1 MIGNAPTNEKGN
13 PVEAFNPLSKDNYN
27 PNDEVKKLWS
37 QVLGDVQN
45 AYNLQQKPF
54 DEFDQMSLLQR
65 MNLDQQ
71 TFAAFVG
78 ANFEPADRSWR
89 WKGRKNTA
97 RNKII
102 GILAHVISGML
113 FPMVYAYNEEN
124 KEDELTAR
132 VMRILVENHLKK
144 ADYEMKFLFMMC
156 SALVNPAVF
165 AQVEYI
171 EACQKVKVKK
181 NGKWV
186 IEEVVDE
193 ILTGLNLDLIPV
205 DQLLLGDFYTFDIQ
219 KQPYIVR
226 MRRIGYDQARAI
238 YSGKFKQDGKDVF
251 DYVKPGEVN
260 WAGLNASRDY
270 QTIFNIDYTNADANF
285 VQEITVYYKSEDLEV
300 TFVGG
305 VFFGSQDDVYNTNP
319 FKKRRVTTT
328 KKGEYVTAPVYPF
341 AKTGFEPIDP
351 NGRFAYYKSA
361 AFKEYWDDASQN
373 RMYQLAQDGT
383 YLDVF
388 KPMFLSGSASIDS
401 SVMVPGA
408 TIGMPQGA
416 TITPYQL
423 GPNLQAALQ
432 LMRVNQDDM
441 SLSTQ
446 DALQSG
452 FAEKGVT
459 ATASIKAEQNS
470 KVIMNVFSTMIAD
483 LVRQIGELAI
493 DDVLLH
499 TTTGEIDATIPENL
513 KLKYK
518 TIRAREKEGGKDI
531 TNLIKF
537 DDSMMLPNFNK
548 GKATEKEWE
557 LFINN
562 GGKDTTTY
570 EYIVN
575 PYKFARSQFNVYVD
589 PQQIISRSLGTD
601 QLKKERAFA
610 MLTNPI
616 VQPYVDMAA
625 IVDKFVLQ
633 EYTTGDPE
641 EFKAKPQDQNQLAQA
656 MFGGGQGIPA
666 PNQQVPSPMNQQ
678 IAPATAG

>member
-205 DQLLLGDFYTFDIQ
+205 DQLLLGDFYT
-219 KQPYIVR
+219 
-226 MRRIGYDQARAI
+226 
-238 YSGKFKQDGKDVF
+238 
-251 DYVKPGEVN
+251 
-260 WAGLNASRDY
+260 L
-270 QTIFNIDYTNADANF
+270 
-285 VQEITVYYKSEDLEV
+285 
-300 TFVGG
+300 
-305 VFFGSQDDVYNTNP
+305 
-319 FKKRRVTTT
+319 
-328 KKGEYVTAPVYPF
+328 
-341 AKTGFEPIDP
+341 
-351 NGRFAYYKSA
+351 
-361 AFKEYWDDASQN
+361 
-373 RMYQLAQDGT
+373 
-383 YLDVF
+383 
-388 KPMFLSGSASIDS
+388 
-401 SVMVPGA
+401 
-408 TIGMPQGA
+408 
-416 TITPYQL
+416 
-423 GPNLQAALQ
+423 
-432 LMRVNQDDM
+432 
-441 SLSTQ
+441 
-446 DALQSG
+446 
-452 FAEKGVT
+452 
-459 ATASIKAEQNS
+459 
-470 KVIMNVFSTMIAD
+470 
-483 LVRQIGELAI
+483 
-493 DDVLLH
+493 
-499 TTTGEIDATIPENL
+499 
-513 KLKYK
+513 
-518 TIRAREKEGGKDI
+518 
-531 TNLIKF
+531 
-537 DDSMMLPNFNK
+537 
-548 GKATEKEWE
+548 
-557 LFINN
+557 
-562 GGKDTTTY
+562 
-570 EYIVN
+570 
-575 PYKFARSQFNVYVD
+575 
-589 PQQIISRSLGTD
+589 
-601 QLKKERAFA
+601 
-610 MLTNPI
+610 
-616 VQPYVDMAA
+616 
-625 IVDKFVLQ
+625 
-633 EYTTGDPE
+633 
-641 EFKAKPQDQNQLAQA
+641 
-656 MFGGGQGIPA
+656 
-666 PNQQVPSPMNQQ
+666 
-678 IAPATAG
+678 